1 MNHAFIATRRYYY
14 VEVFVAVIVLTVITA
29 VPLRRWSS
37 IKRDANKRQL
47 AVRMIL
53 FPAVWLVCKM
63 PAVIDRAYQLFTGG
77 DHLFGLTLVHAVT
90 IPTMG
95 FADAIA
101 YACTSAK
108 MQEFFT
114 SLKFRVATNRKLR
127 KTLLDRGSLRSQ
139 QPGSTATRA
148 STAGVALG
156 EEGKRASASV
166 LSSGDGSAEQSR
178 LPATNRKHPPNRPVS
193 TSERL
198 QPSTTQQVVRELDV
212 EDLLERIVIDSRQV
226 EIQELVGHGSTGEC
240 RLVSAPAML
249 LCQGK
254 FQPCSLKV
262 LDLELLFD
270 PALECT

>member
-1 MNHAFIATRRYYY
+1 M
-14 VEVFVAVIVLTVITA
+14 FVAVIVLTVITA

-37 IKRDANKRQL
+37 IRRDANKRQL

-53 FPAVWLVCKM
+53 FPAVWLLCKM

-139 QPGSTATRA
+139 QRQRPESTGARATTTG
-148 STAGVALG
+148 TAVG
-156 EEGKRASASV
+156 EEGKRVVSTSV
-166 LSSGDGSAEQSR
+166 LSGGGGSAERSR
-178 LPATNRKHPPNRPVS
+178 LSAAKRKQPRNRPAS
-193 TSERL
+193 NSARL
-198 QPSTTQQVVRELDV
+198 QPSTAQQVVRELDV
-212 EDLLERIVIDSRQV
+212 EDLLERIVIDSKQV
-226 EIQELVGHGSTGEC
+226 EIQELVGHGSTGQWWW
-240 RLVSAPAML
+240 RLPREGMR
-249 LCQGK
+249 
-254 FQPCSLKV
+254 P
-262 LDLELLFD
+262 
-270 PALECT
+270 